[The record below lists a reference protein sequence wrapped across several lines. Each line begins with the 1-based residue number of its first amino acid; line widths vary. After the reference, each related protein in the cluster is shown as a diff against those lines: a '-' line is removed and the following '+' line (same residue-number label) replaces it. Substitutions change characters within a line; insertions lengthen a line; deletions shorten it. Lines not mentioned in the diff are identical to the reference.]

1 MKHALRTATTLSL
14 ALVAALA
21 LLAPLAA
28 HAQINY
34 QGRLTDSQGAALP
47 DGQYEIQFS
56 LWTSATGGAS
66 PVWGPYVLDGATTTG
81 HGPLADLVGSRFN
94 VIIGGQDTTSR
105 SLTTSMAASTTV
117 YLEIKVGT
125 AAPISPRQIILAAP
139 RALSADVIPF
149 VTPNGSGVDISG
161 NLSVSGDAT
170 TVGNAA
176 VLGNATVTGN
186 VGIGTLTPSAKLHV
200 NGTAI
205 VSGVMA
211 GGNVTVGG
219 KGVAVG
225 EENLR
230 IVRGTVAANGSTTA
244 GSGFVATGPDPITG
258 IYTITFNPA
267 FTGIPSVTANGL
279 GVVNAV
285 ATISAVTTSSCK
297 VRLYIPTVGNKIDP
311 FSFIAIGPR

>member
-1 MKHALRTATTLSL
+1 
-14 ALVAALA
+14 
-21 LLAPLAA
+21 
-28 HAQINY
+28 
-34 QGRLTDSQGAALP
+34 
-47 DGQYEIQFS
+47 
-56 LWTSATGGAS
+56 
-66 PVWGPYVLDGATTTG
+66 
-81 HGPLADLVGSRFN
+81 
-94 VIIGGQDTTSR
+94 
-105 SLTTSMAASTTV
+105 MAASTTV

-211 GGNVTVGG
+211 GGNFTVGD

-230 IVRGTVAANGSTTA
+230 IVRGTVAAIGTTNLA
-244 GSGFVATGPDPITG
+244 SGFAAAGPSPTG

-267 FTGIPSVTANGL
+267 FTGMPSVTANGM

-285 ATISAVTTSSCK
+285 ATISAVTASSCK
-297 VRLYIPTVGNKIDP
+297 VRLYIPTVGDKSDP